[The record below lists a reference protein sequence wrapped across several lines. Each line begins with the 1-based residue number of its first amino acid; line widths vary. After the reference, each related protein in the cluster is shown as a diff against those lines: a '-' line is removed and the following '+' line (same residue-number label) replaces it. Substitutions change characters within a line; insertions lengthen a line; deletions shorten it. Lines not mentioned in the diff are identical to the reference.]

1 MDRRNLSVQRRKI
14 VINCSKEYL
23 ELVRNATLFDDPYMD
38 VFFKDQPQ
46 LAQFVLRLILDKPDL
61 VVESVRIQ
69 DTIPDLGSKTVRM
82 DITATD
88 STGKLYDIEFQT
100 VLGSN
105 LKERGRF
112 YQSKIDN
119 DVLRKGDD
127 YTRLPELYIIFIC
140 RGDVPGNGKPLDHFC
155 TRNEEGIALGDG
167 RHLIFINAD
176 HESDWRLKE
185 LMEDFKCPDPQKM
198 RYNEIKERSIYLK
211 VKEEGAMSMTPAME
225 KYSAYLRQEGK
236 TEGILDLIRNAL
248 KKGKSPEAISDF
260 TDWPV
265 DEIKKIEQ
273 EMNTKPE

>member
-1 MDRRNLSVQRRKI
+1 M
-14 VINCSKEYL
+14 INCSKEYL

-119 DVLRKGDD
+119 DVLRK
-127 YTRLPELYIIFIC
+127 LSSL
-140 RGDVPGNGKPLDHFC
+140 NK
-155 TRNEEGIALGDG
+155 
-167 RHLIFINAD
+167 
-176 HESDWRLKE
+176 
-185 LMEDFKCPDPQKM
+185 
-198 RYNEIKERSIYLK
+198 
-211 VKEEGAMSMTPAME
+211 
-225 KYSAYLRQEGK
+225 
-236 TEGILDLIRNAL
+236 
-248 KKGKSPEAISDF
+248 
-260 TDWPV
+260 
-265 DEIKKIEQ
+265 
-273 EMNTKPE
+273 

>member
-1 MDRRNLSVQRRKI
+1 M
-14 VINCSKEYL
+14 INCSKEYL

-119 DVLRKGDD
+119 DVLRKGM
-127 YTRLPELYIIFIC
+127 II
-140 RGDVPGNGKPLDHFC
+140 
-155 TRNEEGIALGDG
+155 
-167 RHLIFINAD
+167 
-176 HESDWRLKE
+176 
-185 LMEDFKCPDPQKM
+185 PDCQNCILFS
-198 RYNEIKERSIYLK
+198 YA
-211 VKEEGAMSMTPAME
+211 GAMC
-225 KYSAYLRQEGK
+225 
-236 TEGILDLIRNAL
+236 
-248 KKGKSPEAISDF
+248 
-260 TDWPV
+260 
-265 DEIKKIEQ
+265 Q
-273 EMNTKPE
+273 EMENRWIISAPETRKASRSAMDDI